1 MTRNICECYK
11 ILLTEITNEF
21 PVNNADF
28 DLLRQPILLEL
39 QRVKKTTKNKIYR
52 SKCQLVEY
60 QLN

>member
-28 DLLRQPILLEL
+28 DLLRQPIMLEL
-39 QRVKKTTKNKIYR
+39 QRVKKTTKKIKKNIDR
-52 SKCQLVEY
+52 GVSW
-60 QLN
+60 